1 MCCLVFLGEPK
12 SPDKNSAHLS
22 THILHSLH
30 SRHWKIQFAPPQD
43 RPVSVNFSSEEIFF
57 PTRRFS
63 LLFTSTGFFPSAA
76 ENLAFKVF
84 PLQRKKEQ
92 EETFYDFHTTKLDG
106 RTSDHFFLFSVCI
119 QHECYYGANQP
130 FRRSLVFSLE
140 LSQKMEIKKLRCCS
154 SCDFDVFIIAIYVYI
169 LILGM
174 QIKM

>member
-1 MCCLVFLGEPK
+1 MKWMTSCYWLTDRKCLQYVENDFMIIFNSQIMYGIVLYCWANKKIRTKTHHTFLRTSCPVCILDIGRYI
-12 SPDKNSAHLS
+12 SPLRRFAQCPW
-22 THILHSLH
+22 ILA
-30 SRHWKIQFAPPQD
+30 SR
-43 RPVSVNFSSEEIFF
+43 IFF
-57 PTRRFS
+57 PILRAS

-140 LSQKMEIKKLRCCS
+140 LS
-154 SCDFDVFIIAIYVYI
+154 
-169 LILGM
+169 
-174 QIKM
+174 